1 MSEENKVRAWL
12 DRVSDERYNTDE
24 SNGLLVMDD
33 FDDCIVGVCHRFND
47 SFVVY
52 DRKKVIA
59 KLMADGMSEEEA
71 EEFHSYNQLGGWN
84 GEHTPGFIETPD
96 DSDTEG
102 QTDGTD

>member
-33 FDDCIVGVCHRFND
+33 FDDCIIGICHRFHD

-52 DRKKVIA
+52 DEKKVIA
-59 KLMADGMSEEEA
+59 KLMERDGMTEEEA
-71 EEFHSYNQLGGWN
+71 REFHDFNQLGGWH
-84 GEHTPGFIETPD
+84 GEHTPGFMELPETD
-96 DSDTEG
+96 EG
-102 QTDGTD
+102 DNAE